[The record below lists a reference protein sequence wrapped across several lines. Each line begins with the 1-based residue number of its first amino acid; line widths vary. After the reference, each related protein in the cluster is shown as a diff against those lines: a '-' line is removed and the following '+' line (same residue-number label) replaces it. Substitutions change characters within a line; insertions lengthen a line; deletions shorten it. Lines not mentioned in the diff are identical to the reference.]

1 MTTKFLITGPSN
13 SGKTRRTAALFE
25 EWIEENGTDGVTIL
39 DFAPEL
45 ERDGEVLG
53 GRFTRATDPGEAWY
67 GAIDAHAPRAESETD
82 REALALAKENADQA
96 ATLLDRAPSN
106 PRAVFVNDAT
116 IPFQHPDGSLDR
128 LFASVDGAAVVVI
141 NAFDSDELGSDDPVS
156 RCEQKALS
164 RLYEWADEHER
175 LR

>member
-1 MTTKFLITGPSN
+1 MTTKCLITGPSN

-25 EWIEENGTDGVTIL
+25 QWIETNGPDGVAIL

-45 ERDGEVLG
+45 ERDGQVLG
-53 GRFTRATDPGEAWY
+53 GRLTRATDPGEAWY

-82 REALALAKENADQA
+82 QEALALAKENVDRA
-96 ATLLDRAPSN
+96 ATLLDGAPSN
-106 PRAVFVNDAT
+106 QRAVFVNDAT

-128 LFASVDGAAVVVI
+128 LFAYVDGAVVVM

-156 RCEQKALS
+156 RCEQEVLS
-164 RLYEWADEHER
+164 RLDEWVNEHER